1 MRLIAFP
8 NEFQKW
14 CCRFGIHNCTRLAQN
29 STPTN
34 GEDST
39 PANTTVFAGQSTLG
53 RATLLIQ
60 LLGLLGAAR
69 VRISGAVH
77 RSNDD
82 IFFRIYVRMASLL
95 L

>member
-1 MRLIAFP
+1 
-8 NEFQKW
+8 
-14 CCRFGIHNCTRLAQN
+14 LAQN